1 MNYFRNI
8 INIAWFGIKNNR
20 ALAGIMILGCVV
32 ILPGFTFINRVGD
45 VEHTVRDYGIFIAY
59 FAGVIIPMV
68 LYSYVQRRR
77 ECDFYNSMPV
87 KRSQYFWGYFI
98 SGFVMFFV
106 PFTILTF
113 IHIGTGHGNPFEY
126 YLQVIGMYMAIY
138 CSMITAVMFSGSV
151 LSTLVTFILR
161 NTAAVA
167 VVMLPIII
175 AGADLGCYM
184 ECLEDEIRIL
194 TPVTTGFSSMTFD
207 DFCSV
212 QIWQLVIAVIELI
225 IGFLLHRY
233 RKSEST
239 TALAFPK
246 IRYVYQYL
254 VTLIFVLLVDALILG
269 LLSVDYGY
277 QVDKTEGFLQ
287 SLSPENIG
295 LTVLFTLAAAFICF
309 ILLNMILDRSGSAA
323 FKKFRHFFIF
333 LAGYV
338 GILAV
343 MYFTVLNYIPPYILP
358 FQPKAALIYAIE
370 YRESTEEEKALINKG
385 EWHISEYAD
394 LHYVYG
400 KDDNEIYIEKERT
413 YFLVYDEEKLQ
424 TLAKGAE
431 WGKTGDLNFSHSS
444 SIVYFEFPG
453 IGYPITARVEFIKSI
468 PKDFSIQ
475 DHDDVTEIREYLH
488 SLYDYGVTT
497 SRHFYTDSYDEF
509 LKLTDKALINS
520 NE

>member
-32 ILPGFTFINRVGD
+32 ILPGFTFINGVGD
-45 VEHTVRDYGIFIAY
+45 VEHIVRDYGICISY
-59 FAGVIIPMV
+59 FAGVVIPMV
-68 LYSYVQRRR
+68 LFSYVQRRR

-106 PFTILTF
+106 PFTLMTAF
-113 IHIGTGHGNPFEY
+113 HIFAGHGNPFKY
-126 YLQVIGMYMAIY
+126 YLPAIGMFMVIY

-151 LSTLVTFILR
+151 LSTIVTFILR

-167 VVMLPIII
+167 LVMLPVII

-184 ECLEDEIRIL
+184 SRFGEEICIL
-194 TPVTTGFSSMTFD
+194 TPAAAVY
-207 DFCSV
+207 SV
-212 QIWQLVIAVIELI
+212 GYDEYTVLLWQLLIAVFELI

-269 LLSVDYGY
+269 LLSVGYGY

-338 GILAV
+338 GILAAL
-343 MYFTVLNYIPPYILP
+343 YFMVLNYIPPYILP
-358 FQPKAALIYAIE
+358 YEPEAAVILATE
-370 YRESTEEEKALINKG
+370 YREATEEEKAIINKG
-385 EWHISEYAD
+385 EWYTQEEEDKVDYSY
-394 LHYVYG
+394 LNYVYG
-400 KDDNEIYIEKERT
+400 KSENEIYIEKGREC
-413 YFLVYDEEKLQ
+413 YLVYDEKKLK
-424 TLAKGAE
+424 TLVKGAE
-431 WGKTGDLNFSHSS
+431 WGKTGALLFEERHY
-444 SIVYFEFPG
+444 ITYFDISEGENPVV
-453 IGYPITARVEFIKSI
+453 ADVEFIGSI
-468 PKDFSIQ
+468 PKDFRIE
-475 DHDDVTEIREYLH
+475 DINDLKEIDFRVRYH
-488 SLYDYGVTT
+488 SRQLC
-497 SRHFYTDSYDEF
+497 TDNYDEL
-509 LKLTDKALINS
+509 LKLTDKTLINPYAK
-520 NE
+520 